1 MGKYKYL
8 IKNIGLLTLSSF
20 ATKLLSFFL
29 VPLYTSIL
37 TTEQYGTY
45 DLFMTTVGVLLPI
58 LTLNIQDAVLIF
70 ALDKDYDNK
79 TVIRIGMKYLLVSN
93 VLVAAGLLVNNIF
106 VFSSLG
112 KQYAIFFFLMFLTQS
127 LSGVITC
134 YIRGIDRVADLS
146 VSSVIASVITIGLN
160 IIFLVY
166 FKWGLVGYFL
176 ANIIGPLVQSIY
188 LAIRANVHIDTL
200 RKDNTAIESNGNVT
214 PKVLEKKM
222 TDYSKPLIANALAWW
237 VNNASDRYVVIF
249 FCGLAANGVYSV
261 ASKIPSILNIFQT
274 IFNQAWTLSAVK
286 DFDPNDESGFFA
298 KTYRTYN
305 CLMTIVCSMI
315 IVFDKILAKILYAQ
329 NFYDA
334 WKYVPW
340 LTIAI
345 LFGAMS
351 GYIGGFFSAVK
362 NSKVFAI
369 STVVGA
375 ISNIVLNIIFTP
387 VIGPM
392 GAAIATTISYGEVF
406 FIRFFQSRKYIKLK
420 INVVRDVCSYILLII
435 QAIALCTIENQI
447 FMYGVII
454 GLFLVVVVC
463 YVADMKLVLS
473 KLVHRK

>member
-1 MGKYKYL
+1 M
-8 IKNIGLLTLSSF
+8 LS
-20 ATKLLSFFL
+20 
-29 VPLYTSIL
+29 
-37 TTEQYGTY
+37 
-45 DLFMTTVGVLLPI
+45 
-58 LTLNIQDAVLIF
+58 
-70 ALDKDYDNK
+70 
-79 TVIRIGMKYLLVSN
+79 
-93 VLVAAGLLVNNIF
+93 
-106 VFSSLG
+106 
-112 KQYAIFFFLMFLTQS
+112 
-127 LSGVITC
+127 
-134 YIRGIDRVADLS
+134 
-146 VSSVIASVITIGLN
+146 
-160 IIFLVY
+160 
-166 FKWGLVGYFL
+166 
-176 ANIIGPLVQSIY
+176 
-188 LAIRANVHIDTL
+188 
-200 RKDNTAIESNGNVT
+200 
-214 PKVLEKKM
+214 
-222 TDYSKPLIANALAWW
+222 YSKPLIANALAWW
-237 VNNASDRYVVIF
+237 VNNASDRYIVIF

-261 ASKIPSILNIFQT
+261 ASKIPSILNVCQS
-274 IFNQAWTLSAVK
+274 IFNQAWELSAVK

-305 CLMTIVCSMI
+305 CLMTIVCSII
-315 IVFDKILAKILYAQ
+315 IVFDKFLAKILYAQ

-362 NSKVFAI
+362 NSKVFAV

-392 GAAIATTISYGEVF
+392 GAAIATTICYGEVF

-420 INVVRDVCSYILLII
+420 INVVRDVCSYILLVV
-435 QAIALCTIENQI
+435 QAIALCIIKNEI
-447 FMYGVII
+447 FMYGVVI

>member
-1 MGKYKYL
+1 MSKYKYL
-8 IKNIGLLTLSSF
+8 IKNVGLLTLSSF

-37 TTEQYGTY
+37 STTDYGTY
-45 DLFMTTVGVLLPI
+45 DIFNTTVGVLLPI
-58 LTLNIQDAVLIF
+58 LTLNIQDAVIRF
-70 ALDKDYDNK
+70 ALDKNYKNESIA
-79 TVIRIGMKYLLVSN
+79 TIGLRYVIRAN
-93 VLVAAGLLVNNIF
+93 VIVAAGLVINKIF
-106 VFSSLG
+106 DFSTVANR
-112 KQYAIFFFLMFLTQS
+112 YAVYFFLMFLTQS
-127 LSGVITC
+127 LSGVVIS
-134 YIRGIDRVADLS
+134 YIRGTDRIADLS
-146 VSSVIASVITIGLN
+146 VSSVLASVVTIGLN
-160 IIFLVY
+160 IFFLVNL
-166 FKWGLVGYFL
+166 KIGLKGYFL
-176 ANIIGPLVQSIY
+176 ANIIGPIAQSIF
-188 LAIRANVHIDTL
+188 LMVRGKMLQTANFHLKYSTENKEML
-200 RKDNTAIESNGNVT
+200 S
-214 PKVLEKKM
+214 
-222 TDYSKPLIANALAWW
+222 YSKPLIANALAWW
-237 VNNASDRYVVIF
+237 INNASDRYIVIF

-261 ASKIPSILNIFQT
+261 ASKIPSILNVCQG
-274 IFNQAWTLSAVK
+274 IFNQAWELSAVK

-315 IVFDKILAKILYAQ
+315 IVFDKFLAKILYAQ

-351 GYIGGFFSAVK
+351 GYVGGFFSAVK

-392 GAAIATTISYGEVF
+392 GAAIATTICYGEVF
-406 FIRFFQSRKYIKLK
+406 FIRFIQSRKYIKLK

-435 QAIALCTIENQI
+435 QAIALCTIKNEI
-447 FMYGVII
+447 FMYGVVI

-473 KLVHRK
+473 KMVHRK

>member
-1 MGKYKYL
+1 MSKYKYL
-8 IKNIGLLTLSSF
+8 IKNVGLLTLSSF

-37 TTEQYGTY
+37 STTDYGTY
-45 DLFMTTVGVLLPI
+45 DIFNTTVGVLLPI
-58 LTLNIQDAVLIF
+58 LTLNIQDAVIRF
-70 ALDKDYDNK
+70 ALDKNYKNESIA
-79 TVIRIGMKYLLVSN
+79 TIGLRYVIRANMI
-93 VLVAAGLLVNNIF
+93 VAAGLVINKIF
-106 VFSSLG
+106 DFSTLAN
-112 KQYAIFFFLMFLTQS
+112 QYAVYFFLMFLTQS
-127 LSGVITC
+127 LSGVVIS
-134 YIRGIDRVADLS
+134 YIRGTDRIADLS
-146 VSSVIASVITIGLN
+146 VSSVLASLVTIGLN
-160 IIFLVY
+160 IFFLVNL
-166 FKWGLVGYFL
+166 KIGLKGYFL
-176 ANIIGPLVQSIY
+176 ANIIGPIAQSIF
-188 LAIRANVHIDTL
+188 LMVRGKMLQTANFHLKYSTENKEML
-200 RKDNTAIESNGNVT
+200 S
-214 PKVLEKKM
+214 
-222 TDYSKPLIANALAWW
+222 YSKPLIANALAWW
-237 VNNASDRYVVIF
+237 INNASDRYIVIF

-261 ASKIPSILNIFQT
+261 ASKIPSILNVCQG
-274 IFNQAWTLSAVK
+274 IFNQAWELSAVK

-315 IVFDKILAKILYAQ
+315 IVFDKFLAKILYAQ

-351 GYIGGFFSAVK
+351 GYVGGFFSAVK

-392 GAAIATTISYGEVF
+392 GAAIATTICYGEVF
-406 FIRFFQSRKYIKLK
+406 FIRFIQSRKYIKLK

-435 QAIALCTIENQI
+435 QAIALCTIKNEI
-447 FMYGVII
+447 FMYGVVI

-473 KLVHRK
+473 KMVHRK